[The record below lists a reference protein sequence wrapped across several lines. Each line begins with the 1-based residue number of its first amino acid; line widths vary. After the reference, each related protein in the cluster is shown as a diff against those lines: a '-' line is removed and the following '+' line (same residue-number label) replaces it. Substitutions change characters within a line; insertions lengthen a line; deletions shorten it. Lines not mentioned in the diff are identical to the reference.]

1 MKKILGALIGVYLTL
16 IIGVV
21 VWAFGF
27 PKSYGKIIGKWQLKV
42 IEGIED

>member
-1 MKKILGALIGVYLTL
+1 MKKILEALIGAYLTL

-27 PKSYGKIIGKWQLKV
+27 PKSYGKIISKWQEKV
-42 IEGIED
+42 TEGFED